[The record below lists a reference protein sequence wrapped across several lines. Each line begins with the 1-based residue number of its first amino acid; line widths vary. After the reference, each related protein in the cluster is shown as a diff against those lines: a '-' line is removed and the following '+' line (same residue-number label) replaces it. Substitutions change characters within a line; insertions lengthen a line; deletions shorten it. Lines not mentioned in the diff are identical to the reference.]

1 MSHSSVV
8 NTAFIGTGNIA
19 RVHLDAIKDLK
30 CASIVGVFDRSAE
43 ASESMAKAAG
53 CESFTD
59 LDRMLADPRIDIVH
73 VLTPPGT
80 HADLARRVVETG
92 KHVFVE
98 KPVTTNGAEADA
110 LVQLASAGPAVVG
123 VNHNFVHHPAFAK
136 LWDIVRAGR
145 IGRLRYVDVTFHPM
159 LKQLAAGQFSH
170 WMFASPVNLL
180 LEQAVHPL
188 SQVLALT
195 GDIGDMTVLPGPL
208 KRLSG
213 TASFVPEFIAS
224 MQCASVQA
232 SFRFMVGASY
242 PMWRLTAVCDDG
254 YAVADMIAGVCE
266 VQQRSRFLDPL
277 DHALSL
283 SASAGRR
290 TASAV
295 RNLVTYGAS
304 QLGLVRRSD
313 AFYLSMRGSIAEFY
327 GSLAHRRPP
336 MSDARFGAVLVKTC
350 EQIAALAGSM
360 PPATQ
365 STGQPH
371 TQTPAPASAAVEQS
385 GQVSAQSGALV
396 TLLGGTGFIGRA
408 TLDALLHAG
417 YRVRVL
423 ARGVGNLHDAYR
435 QPGVEVMSGDV
446 RSRTDLDRSMQGAT
460 YVANLA
466 HGGGGATFEQV
477 RRSMVESAVA
487 VAVCAHA
494 ARVSRVVHVGSIAG
508 LYLGD
513 PNEVIRGDT
522 PPDPQPHKRGDY
534 AHAKALAD
542 IEFER
547 TCKARELS
555 FVILRPGVVV
565 GPGTA
570 AFHSGLGFF
579 NNDQHVIGWS
589 DGRHVLPFVLV
600 EDVASAIVAAL
611 TSSSADGK
619 SYNLSGD
626 VLMNAREFVDELARA
641 TGRPLRFHATSPRRL
656 WIEDLVKAGIKRVGG
671 RKVPMPS
678 IRDFRSRAM
687 FASFDCSDAKRD
699 LGWQPQAD
707 RRRFIERAIQVHA
720 I

>member
-1 MSHSSVV
+1 MSHAPVV

-43 ASESMAKAAG
+43 AAESMAKAAG

-59 LDRMLADPRIDIVH
+59 LDRMLSDPRIDVVH

-80 HADLARRVVETG
+80 HADLARRVVEAG

-98 KPVTTNGAEADA
+98 KPVTTSGDEADA
-110 LVQLASAGPAVVG
+110 LVQLASAGPSVVG

-136 LWDIVRAGR
+136 LWDLVRAGR

-188 SQVLALT
+188 SQMLALT
-195 GDIGDMTVLPGPL
+195 GDIGDMAVMPGPL
-208 KRLSG
+208 RRLSD
-213 TASFVPEFIAS
+213 TASFMPEFTAS
-224 MQCASVQA
+224 MQCGSVQA

-242 PMWRLTAVCDDG
+242 PMWRLIAVCDDG
-254 YAVADMIAGVCE
+254 YVVADMTAGVCE

-283 SASAGRR
+283 SVSAGRR

-304 QLGLVRRSD
+304 QLGLVGRSD
-313 AFYLSMRGSIAEFY
+313 AFFLSMRGSIAEFY

-350 EQIAALAGSM
+350 ERIASM
-360 PPATQ
+360 ANGTLSVAQ
-365 STGQPH
+365 SVGQSPV
-371 TQTPAPASAAVEQS
+371 TMGTPADTAVERSARASAQP
-385 GQVSAQSGALV
+385 GALV

-423 ARGVGNLHDAYR
+423 ARGVGNLHEAYR

-446 RSRTDLDRSMQGAT
+446 RLKADLERAMQGAT

-477 RRSMVESAVA
+477 RRGMVESAVV
-487 VAVCAHA
+487 VAECAHSA
-494 ARVSRVVHVGSIAG
+494 GVSRVVHIGSIAG

-513 PNEVIRGDT
+513 PNEVIQGST

-542 IEFER
+542 VEFER
-547 TCKARELS
+547 ACKARGLS

-589 DGRHVLPFVLV
+589 DGRHTLPFVLV

-611 TSSSADGK
+611 TSPDADGK

-626 VLMNAREFVDELARA
+626 VRMNAREFVDELARA

-678 IRDFRSRAM
+678 IRDFRSRAI

-707 RRRFIERAIQVHA
+707 RQRFIERAIEVHA
-720 I
+720 S